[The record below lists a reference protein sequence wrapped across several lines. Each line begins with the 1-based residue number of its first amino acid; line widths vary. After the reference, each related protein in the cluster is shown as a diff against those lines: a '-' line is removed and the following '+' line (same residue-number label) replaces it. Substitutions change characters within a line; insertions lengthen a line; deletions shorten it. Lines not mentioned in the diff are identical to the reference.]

1 MKTINSLSGGRT
13 SAYMAA
19 MFPADYD
26 LFALVR
32 TSDINCQFPDATIRR
47 IVEDRIQKPFV
58 GTLEDDTIIYTML
71 DLEQFLGREIT
82 WVSGLTFDEVVQN
95 KGGWLPNKLHRYC
108 TTHMNIEPMFY
119 WWAEHIGELVE
130 MRIGY
135 RANEGRRV
143 RKMQKRLNENGLME
157 FEATFGKNSRD
168 QNKWETVA
176 WQKPV
181 WPLAHQ
187 LPTWADGVQS
197 FWHDKPVRFAR
208 LNNCVGCFHRN
219 PALLRLQWDKHPEK
233 MDWFMGQERTKQAK
247 YGEHKATWRKDVT
260 YERIKERPPIQ
271 GIDFEDFSECDSG
284 YCGL

>member
-130 MRIGY
+130 MRI
-135 RANEGRRV
+135 
-143 RKMQKRLNENGLME
+143 Q
-157 FEATFGKNSRD
+157 
-168 QNKWETVA
+168 
-176 WQKPV
+176 
-181 WPLAHQ
+181 
-187 LPTWADGVQS
+187 
-197 FWHDKPVRFAR
+197 
-208 LNNCVGCFHRN
+208 
-219 PALLRLQWDKHPEK
+219 
-233 MDWFMGQERTKQAK
+233 
-247 YGEHKATWRKDVT
+247 
-260 YERIKERPPIQ
+260 
-271 GIDFEDFSECDSG
+271 
-284 YCGL
+284 